1 MKESRFTNWRRL
13 FIILA
18 AVNIA
23 IILAI
28 VIFIMWPVASEEYPD
43 KEYIEEAAGAEFTV
57 QSSKDNLSHL
67 VNEYIDKLLKDK
79 NDNYAIS
86 LDQEVHL
93 MGTIEAFRS
102 EVPVN
107 ITFDPVVQENGDIIL
122 QSTEMSLGLLR
133 LPKDKILKYV
143 NDKINTPEWV
153 VIDPKEETIYI
164 ALTQMDLKSNYKVR
178 VQQFDLKNDQLTF
191 RIKIPNETL
200 GLE

>member
-1 MKESRFTNWRRL
+1 MKESRQKNWKRL
-13 FIILA
+13 FVILMT
-18 AVNIA
+18 VNIT
-23 IILAI
+23 ILLAI
-28 VIFIMWPVASEEYPD
+28 VMFIMWPVPGEEFPD
-43 KEYIEEAAGAEFTV
+43 KQYIEEEAGAEFTI
-57 QSSKDNLSHL
+57 QSSKNNLTQL

-79 NDNYAIS
+79 DDKYAIS

-93 MGTIEAFRS
+93 MGTIEAFEA

-107 ITFDPVVQENGDIIL
+107 ITFDPIVQENGDVIL

-143 NDKINTPEWV
+143 NDKINTPDWV
-153 VIDPKEETIYI
+153 VINPKEESIYI
-164 ALTQMDLKSNYKVR
+164 ALTQMDIGNFKVR
-178 VQQFDLKNDQLTF
+178 VQQFDLENDQLSF